1 MYKLIIILS
10 TVSIL
15 PGLLIYLDKFF
26 IKKCYNND
34 NNNNNNNNDNLN

>member
-1 MYKLIIILS
+1 MYKLMIILS

-15 PGLLIYLDKFF
+15 PSLLIYLDKFF

>member
-10 TVSIL
+10 TVTIL
-15 PGLLIYLDKFF
+15 PGVLIYLDKFF

-34 NNNNNNNNDNLN
+34 DNYNLNENLN